1 MNYGTVLSRLTS
13 LENLIGSISPTSTLP
28 AYIRGAPYSPIQGYA
43 LDQSTHDQSLPV
55 IVAVGVNYTQGQT
68 QCPRCPFPP
77 GAVAVEDNLS
87 ACRRHLN
94 KALHAHAKYLG
105 LQSCEK
111 SNVTAQV
118 LASSWETGYHLVMS
132 NFCLWNTTKRWL
144 ELPSLNRSALLAS
157 NPPFAGG
164 PTTAPSWP
172 HLQELARLLAPGP
185 QLWVIH
191 GLHSG
196 VFDLFAHMKPT
207 LSATKWIMTPNLGYP
222 YHRYGTC
229 WPRL

>member
-43 LDQSTHDQSLPV
+43 LDQSTRDQSLPV

-77 GAVAVEDNLS
+77 GAVAVEDDLS
-87 ACRRHLN
+87 ACRCHLN
-94 KALHAHAKYLG
+94 KALQAHAKSPSW
-105 LQSCEK
+105 QSCKK
-111 SNVTAQV
+111 SNVTAQA
-118 LASSWETGYHLVMS
+118 LTSFWKSGYHLVMS
-132 NFCLWNTTKRWL
+132 NFCLWNTTARWL
-144 ELPSLNRSALLAS
+144 EIPSTNRFALLAS
-157 NPPFAGG
+157 NPLFAGK

-172 HLQELARLLAPGP
+172 HLLELERVLTPEPL
-185 QLWVIH
+185 LWVIH

-196 VFDLFAHMKPT
+196 VFGLFGHMKPT
-207 LSATKWIMTPNLGYP
+207 LSAAKWIMTPNLGFP
-222 YHRYGTC
+222 YYHYGTHY
-229 WPRL
+229 PRL